1 MSRAAQAP
9 SKLPSKA
16 KTLPLRRGYQPE
28 HARAISSCPLFGSKH
43 SSLPSMAE
51 QRASRKTDRNR
62 NGCRVALVDFR
73 PRASST
79 AKRQRQAARVQLGP
93 IVGDAHPH
101 RHCTERGR
109 ALLLF
114 THTCTSTKSCACRR
128 RCAACCASS
137 CGRAPHCWATF
148 ATHLPFQAA
157 TKCGRRAHSGAVSQ
171 SEGDGARPPTT

>member
-1 MSRAAQAP
+1 
-9 SKLPSKA
+9 
-16 KTLPLRRGYQPE
+16 
-28 HARAISSCPLFGSKH
+28 
-43 SSLPSMAE
+43 MAE

-114 THTCTSTKSCACRR
+114 THMHLDEIVRLQAQVRRLLRQQLWQSAALLGGALRVCRP
-128 RCAACCASS
+128 
-137 CGRAPHCWATF
+137 AP
-148 ATHLPFQAA
+148 
-157 TKCGRRAHSGAVSQ
+157 
-171 SEGDGARPPTT
+171 PPPAGHPPPSH